1 VGTGL
6 ARLAVLDHQD
16 GRGDEMIDVLSYLG
30 LAVVMVTTLELLI
43 GRSTRFMFIFLIV
56 QYAGVFLLVLQ
67 NWSVGLAAI
76 KLIAGLI
83 AGTVLLSSRS
93 NVEKEESEPVV
104 TSESVFRLLVSILVL
119 ALVFILEPS
128 VQQLVLIS
136 NSVLWSGFILIG
148 MGLLQLGMTIEPP
161 RVIVGLL
168 TVLSGFEV
176 IYAAVEN
183 SVLVAGLLAVVTL
196 GLALV
201 GAYLII
207 NKPEEAEE

>member
-1 VGTGL
+1 
-6 ARLAVLDHQD
+6 
-16 GRGDEMIDVLSYLG
+16 MIDVLSYLG
-30 LAVVMVTTLELLI
+30 LAMVMVTTLELLI

-76 KLIAGLI
+76 KLISGLI
-83 AGTVLLSSRS
+83 AGMVLLSSRT
-93 NVEKEESEPVV
+93 NVEKEEAEPVV
-104 TSESVFRLLVSILVL
+104 TSEGVFRLLVSILVW

-148 MGLLQLGMTIEPP
+148 MGLLQLGMTVEPP

-183 SVLVAGLLAVVTL
+183 SVLVAGLLAVITL

-207 NKPEEAEE
+207 NKPEEAEK

>member
-1 VGTGL
+1 
-6 ARLAVLDHQD
+6 
-16 GRGDEMIDVLSYLG
+16 MIDALSYLG

>member
-1 VGTGL
+1 VGIGVTGF
-6 ARLAVLDHQD
+6 VGLDHQD
-16 GRGDEMIDVLSYLG
+16 GGGGKMIEVLSYLS
-30 LAVVMVTTLELLI
+30 LAMVMVTTLELLI

-56 QYAGVFLLVLQ
+56 QYVAVFLLVLQ
-67 NWSVGLAAI
+67 YWSIGLAAI

-83 AGTVLLSSRS
+83 AGTVLLSSQP
-93 NVEKEESEPVV
+93 NPEKEENELVV
-104 TSESVFRLLVSILVL
+104 NSESLFRLLVSILIG
-119 ALVFILEPS
+119 ALVFIFVPS
-128 VQQLVLIS
+128 VQKVMAIS

-148 MGLLQLGMTIEPP
+148 MGLLQLGMTVELP

-183 SVLVAGLLAVVTL
+183 SVLVAGLLAVITL

>member
-1 VGTGL
+1 
-6 ARLAVLDHQD
+6 
-16 GRGDEMIDVLSYLG
+16 MIDVLSYLG

>member
-16 GRGDEMIDVLSYLG
+16 GRGDEMIDALSYLG

>member
-1 VGTGL
+1 
-6 ARLAVLDHQD
+6 
-16 GRGDEMIDVLSYLG
+16 MIEVLSYLE
-30 LAVVMVTTLELLI
+30 LAMVMVTTLELLI
-43 GRSTRFMFIFLIV
+43 SRNIRLLFIFLIV
-56 QYAGVFLLVLQ
+56 QYVAVFLLTMQ
-67 NWSVGLAAI
+67 YWSVGLAAI

-83 AGTVLLSSRS
+83 AGTVLLSAQP
-93 NVEKEESEPVV
+93 NVEREEAELVV
-104 TSESVFRLLVSILVL
+104 NSESVFRLLVSLLVWT
-119 ALVFILEPS
+119 LVFILEPS
-128 VQQLVLIS
+128 VQQLLAIS

-148 MGLLQLGMTIEPP
+148 MGLLQLGMTMEPP

-183 SVLVAGLLAVVTL
+183 SVLVAGLLAVITL

-207 NKPEEAEE
+207 SKPEEAAK

>member
-1 VGTGL
+1 
-6 ARLAVLDHQD
+6 
-16 GRGDEMIDVLSYLG
+16 
-30 LAVVMVTTLELLI
+30 MVTTLELLI